1 MFRKIAYIFIGLS
14 LFVNTRVVSAV
25 DTSKVTNISIA
36 VGSAFSMEFY
46 TDQNVVYRDV
56 VPFSNVDPGKTI
68 VYPDGRGE
76 NDGKSDVG
84 IVCKSNSG
92 APWYFKIHAIT
103 NPPLTVDKLQ
113 YYISQ
118 PYNRNT
124 GGQSD
129 GTITQAARWYS
140 FSSTPTTVYSSGF
153 SDTSNLPF
161 GTLITINFS
170 LNPSGLNAGQAYS
183 AIAVYTFT
191 TTP

>member
-68 VYPDGRGE
+68 AYPDGRAE
-76 NDGKSDVG
+76 KDGKADVG
-84 IVCKSNSG
+84 IVCRSNSG
-92 APWYFKIHAIT
+92 VECYLKIHAIK

-129 GTITQAARWYS
+129 GTLTQDRKS
-140 FSSTPTTVYSSGF
+140 KR
-153 SDTSNLPF
+153 
-161 GTLITINFS
+161 
-170 LNPSGLNAGQAYS
+170 LN
-183 AIAVYTFT
+183 YTHNY
-191 TTP
+191 